1 MQEEFQLEAIQMSSL
16 RDVVI
21 VDGVRTPFV
30 KAGAEFA
37 KVRAHE
43 LGRAAMR
50 ELLERLEIAD
60 GFGSKARVKV
70 DEVCIG
76 NVGSPEDAANVSR
89 VVAMQA
95 GLHQSIPAY
104 SVHRNCASG
113 MESIY
118 QGWLRI
124 ASGEAEVMMV
134 GGTESMSGMP
144 LIYRPEAVDFF
155 AKMMRAKSPMQKL
168 MMLARMP
175 LGSLL
180 NPIVAIQEGLTDPFC
195 GMNMGQT
202 ADLLAKEWRISREE
216 QDKYAVES
224 HRRAVVATENG
235 KLAEEIVPVGIPT
248 SYKNIVKQDIGPR
261 KGQSVEQLAKLKPY
275 FDRVNGT
282 VTVGNACPI
291 TDGAV
296 ALALMSAEK
305 AKAAGYTVLGRIRS
319 IAFTGHEPERMGLG
333 PVYASH
339 AALKKAGLTLKQ
351 MDVVELNEAFSAQV
365 IAVMKASASKEWA
378 LEKLGGSD
386 TMGEFDPAKTN
397 PNGGAVALGHP
408 VGASGAR
415 IVLAALK
422 ELKRSNKQFGLAT
435 LCIGGGQGGACVVER
450 GA

>member
-1 MQEEFQLEAIQMSSL
+1 MNGL

-37 KVRAHE
+37 KIRAHE
-43 LGRAAMR
+43 LGRVAMR
-50 ELLERLEIAD
+50 ELIERLEIAD
-60 GFGSKARVKV
+60 GFGPKARVTV
-70 DEVCIG
+70 DEVCMG

-95 GLHQSIPAY
+95 GLHRSIPAY

-113 MESIY
+113 MEAIY
-118 QGWLRI
+118 QAWLRI
-124 ASGEAEVMMV
+124 ASGQAEVMLV

-144 LIYRPEAVDFF
+144 LIYRPQAVDFF
-155 AKMMRAKSPMQKL
+155 GRMMRAKTPLQKL
-168 MMLARMP
+168 MTMAKMP
-175 LGSLL
+175 FGTLL

-195 GMNMGQT
+195 GLNMGQT

-216 QDKYAVES
+216 QDKFAVES
-224 HRRAVVATENG
+224 HRRAVAATENG
-235 KLAEEIVPVGIPT
+235 KLAEEVIPVGVPT
-248 SYKNIVKQDIGPR
+248 DYKKIVKHDLGPR
-261 KGQSVEQLAKLKPY
+261 KGQAMEQLAKLKPY

-296 ALALMSAEK
+296 ALAMMSAEK
-305 AKAAGYTVLGRIRS
+305 AKAAGYTILGRIRS
-319 IAFTGHEPERMGLG
+319 VAFTGHEPERMGLG
-333 PVYASH
+333 PVYSSH

-351 MDVVELNEAFSAQV
+351 MDVIELNEAFAAQA
-365 IAVMKASASKEWA
+365 IAVMRASSSKEWCQ
-378 LEKLGGSD
+378 EKLGSAEI
-386 TMGEFDPAKTN
+386 MGDFDPSKMN
-397 PNGGAVALGHP
+397 PNGGAIALGHP
-408 VGASGAR
+408 VGSSGAR
-415 IVLAALK
+415 IVLTALK
-422 ELKRSNKQFGLAT
+422 ELKRSNKQFALST

>member
-1 MQEEFQLEAIQMSSL
+1 MSNL

-30 KAGAEFA
+30 KAGADFA

-50 ELLERLEIAD
+50 ELVERLNIAD
-60 GFGSKARVKV
+60 GLGSKARVKV

-76 NVGSPEDAANVSR
+76 NVGSPEDAANIAR

-95 GLHQSIPAY
+95 GLHQSIPGY

-113 MESIY
+113 LEAIM
-118 QGWLRI
+118 QGYIKIGTGI
-124 ASGEAEVMMV
+124 ANVMMV
-134 GGTESMSGMP
+134 GGVESMSNMP
-144 LIYRPEAVDFF
+144 LIYRPEVVDYFG
-155 AKMMRAKSPMQKL
+155 KLMRAKTLPQKL
-168 MMLARMP
+168 ALFLKLP
-175 LGSLL
+175 LGKMMS
-180 NPIVAIQEGLTDPFC
+180 PIVAIQEGLTDPFC

-216 QDKYAVES
+216 QDAFATES
-224 HRRAVVATENG
+224 HRKAVVATENG
-235 KLAEEIVPVGIPT
+235 KLGEEIVPVGIPT
-248 SYKNIVKQDIGPR
+248 TYKQIVKHDVGPR
-261 KGQSVEQLAKLKPY
+261 KGQTVEALGKLKPY

-291 TDGAV
+291 TDGGV
-296 ALALMSAEK
+296 AIAMMSAE
-305 AKAAGYTVLGRIRS
+305 AARAAGYQVLGKIRG

-339 AALKKAGLTLKQ
+339 AALKMAGLSMSQ
-351 MDVVELNEAFSAQV
+351 MDVIELNEAFSAQA
-365 IAVMKASASKEWA
+365 IAVMRASASAKWCQ
-378 LEKLGGSD
+378 EKLGTSGAL
-386 TMGEFDPAKTN
+386 GEIDPAKLN

-415 IVLAALK
+415 VVLTALK
-422 ELKRSNKQFGLAT
+422 ELKRSGKQFALST

-450 GA
+450 V

>member
-1 MQEEFQLEAIQMSSL
+1 MNGL
-16 RDVVI
+16 RDVVV

-30 KAGAEFA
+30 KAGAEFN

-43 LGRAAMR
+43 LGRVAMR
-50 ELLERLEIAD
+50 ELLERLDIAD
-60 GFGSKARVKV
+60 GKGPKARVKV
-70 DEVCIG
+70 DEVVMG

-113 MESIY
+113 MEAIY

-124 ASGEAEVMMV
+124 ASGQAEVMMV

-155 AKMMRAKSPMQKL
+155 AKMMRAKTPMQKI
-168 MMLARMP
+168 MMLMKMP
-175 LGSLL
+175 LGKFL

-202 ADLLAKEWRISREE
+202 ADLLAKEFRISRED
-216 QDKYAVES
+216 QDRFAVES
-224 HRRAVVATENG
+224 HRKAVVAQENG
-235 KLAEEIVPVGIPT
+235 KLAEEIVPLGIPT
-248 SYKNIVKQDIGPR
+248 NYKTLVKQDIGPR
-261 KGQSVEQLAKLKPY
+261 KGQSLDQLAKLKPY

-296 ALALMSAEK
+296 ALALMSADK
-305 AKAAGYTVLGRIRS
+305 AREAGYQVLGRIRS
-319 IAFTGHEPERMGLG
+319 ISFTGHEPERMGLG
-333 PVYASH
+333 PAYAIH
-339 AALKKAGLTLKQ
+339 AALQKAGMKFSQ
-351 MDVVELNEAFSAQV
+351 MDVVEINEAFAAQV
-365 IAVMKASASKEWA
+365 IAVTKAMGSKEWCA
-378 LEKLGGSD
+378 EKLGISEAV
-386 TMGEFDPAKTN
+386 GEVDPAKLN

-408 VGASGAR
+408 VGSSGAR
-415 IVLAALK
+415 IVLTALK
-422 ELKRSNKQFGLAT
+422 ELKRSNKQFAVSS